1 MIKLI
6 LSVNLLLITTHLKAQ
21 TITTERAVYLALNR
35 DSMITLYS
43 RLIFTVKNGKG
54 ETLESFGKKT
64 MGKNYDKLLVP
75 MFDTAR
81 QKDLSLLKAFAFSM
95 RFKKLKNQVQKEFAD
110 DMQYKKQ
117 LNKTWFNARSVLNE
131 LICTKKEYEKCL
143 YDVLERDKLYFTF
156 LMLPLVVDMNV
167 LFDK

>member
-1 MIKLI
+1 MYVTTIK
-6 LSVNLLLITTHLKAQ
+6 NKTDDKTHIISQFIADNNALKSA
-21 TITTERAVYLALNR
+21 NNH
-35 DSMITLYS
+35 
-43 RLIFTVKNGKG
+43 KNGKG

-75 MFDTAR
+75 LFDTTR
-81 QKDLSLLKAFAFSM
+81 KKDLSLLKAFAFSM
-95 RFKKLKNQVQKEFAD
+95 LFKKLKSQVQKEFAD

-117 LNKTWFNARSVLNE
+117 LNKTWLNARSVLNE

-143 YDVLERDKLYFTF
+143 YDVMERDKLYFTF

-167 LFDK
+167 LFGK

>member
-1 MIKLI
+1 MLKFI
-6 LSVNLLLITTHLKAQ
+6 LSANLLLITMFLNAQ
-21 TITTERAVYLALNR
+21 TITTERAAYLALNR

-43 RLIFTVKNGKG
+43 RLIFTAKNAKG

-75 MFDTAR
+75 MFDTAK

-95 RFKKLKNQVQKEFAD
+95 RFKKLKSQVQKEFTN

-131 LICTKKEYEKCL
+131 LICTENEYEKCL
-143 YDVLERDKLYFTF
+143 YDVMERDKLYFSF
-156 LMLPLVVDMNV
+156 LMLPLVVDINV
-167 LFDK
+167 LLSK